1 VILLDGH
8 SGRKESKR
16 GAGTNSR
23 LGPGDHFEATIL
35 SEFYHLRRTAI
46 KDVAAYVGFLSGF
59 IGAAPF
65 AWGLL
70 SDQLASGSF
79 VRGLWYFFG
88 IVIAAG
94 IFAGIAGLGFGYV
107 GGVVWEQ
114 IHRHRRREIL
124 KAKAT
129 AEAASAASPAEMS
142 PSADE
147 QPRLQLVTEDLPV
160 LPAIDGRQL
169 SSVLF
174 DLKCIEL
181 DFAGVRVGVSGNPQL
196 LCGGQRFRYPDSG
209 SRDAICSLIGDR
221 VLAVRSASDR
231 FEIRFI
237 SGADLMI
244 QRNSIAVA

>member
-1 VILLDGH
+1 MDFQTFIRASEVPVRPLDWAWQPPA
-8 SGRKESKR
+8 RR
-16 GAGTNSR
+16 
-23 LGPGDHFEATIL
+23 PIL

-46 KDVAAYVGFLSGF
+46 KDVAAYVGFLAGF

-94 IFAGIAGLGFGYV
+94 IFSGIAGLGCGYV
-107 GGVVWEQ
+107 GGVIWEQ

-124 KAKAT
+124 RTKAL
-129 AEAASAASPAEMS
+129 AEASAPVPSPDVIPVAN
-142 PSADE
+142 DG
-147 QPRLQLVTEDLPV
+147 PRLQLVTEELPV
-160 LPAIDGRQL
+160 MPPIDGRQL

-174 DLKCIEL
+174 DLKSIKL
-181 DFAGVRVGVSGNPQL
+181 DFAGVRIEVSGNPQM

-209 SRDAICSLIGDR
+209 SRDALCSLIGDR
-221 VLAVRSASDR
+221 VLAVGSAADR

-244 QRNSIAVA
+244 HRNSIAVA

>member
-1 VILLDGH
+1 M
-8 SGRKESKR
+8 
-16 GAGTNSR
+16 
-23 LGPGDHFEATIL
+23 GPGQPPARPPIL

-46 KDVAAYVGFLSGF
+46 KDVAAYVGFLAGF

-94 IFAGIAGLGFGYV
+94 IFAGVAGLGLGYV
-107 GGVVWEQ
+107 GGVIWEQ

-124 KAKAT
+124 RTKAL
-129 AEAASAASPAEMS
+129 AEANSPVPPGDPRSIGNEA
-142 PSADE
+142 
-147 QPRLQLVTEDLPV
+147 PRLQLVTEDVPV
-160 LPAIDGRQL
+160 MPPIDGRPL

-174 DLKCIEL
+174 DLGSIKL
-181 DFAGVRVGVSGNPQL
+181 DFAGVRIEVSGNPQML
-196 LCGGQRFRYPDSG
+196 MGGQRFRYPDSG
-209 SRDAICSLIGDR
+209 SRDALCSLIGDR
-221 VLAVRSASDR
+221 VLAVRSAADR

>member
-1 VILLDGH
+1 MGLSEH
-8 SGRKESKR
+8 C
-16 GAGTNSR
+16 
-23 LGPGDHFEATIL
+23 EAPIL

-46 KDVAAYVGFLSGF
+46 KDVAAYIGFLAGF

-70 SDQLASGSF
+70 SNQLASGSF

-88 IVIAAG
+88 IVIAGG
-94 IFAGIAGLGFGYV
+94 IFAGTVGLGLGYI
-107 GGVVWEQ
+107 GGVIWEQ
-114 IHRHRRREIL
+114 IHRHRRREVL
-124 KAKAT
+124 KAKT
-129 AEAASAASPAEMS
+129 IAESGTLAPPAEIPAYS
-142 PSADE
+142 ED

-160 LPAIDGRQL
+160 LPVIDGRSL

-174 DLKCIEL
+174 DFKSIKL
-181 DFAGVRVGVSGNPQL
+181 DFAGVRVEVSGNPQVL
-196 LCGGQRFRYPDSG
+196 SGGQRFRFPDSG
-209 SRDAICSLIGDR
+209 SRDALCSLIGDR

-231 FEIRFI
+231 IEIRFI